1 MGGIGG
7 AKGGILEEGIFIAD
21 IILAGGAV
29 PWLETGSGVQWGE
42 GAKEET
48 GVRFTGSFTGGL
60 DPEGSVSVKGNA
72 FVQGAVFGGKVVI
85 ILIVPEKVIE
95 GSFVYRNR

>member
-7 AKGGILEEGIFIAD
+7 AEGGILEEGILVAD
-21 IILAGGAV
+21 VILAGGAV
-29 PWLETGSGVQWGE
+29 PWLETGDGVQWGE
-42 GAKEET
+42 GAKKET
-48 GVRFTGSFTGGL
+48 GVRFKGSFTGGS
-60 DPEGSVSVKGNA
+60 DPGGAVSVEGNA
-72 FVQGAVFGGKVVI
+72 FMQGAVFGGKVVI

>member
-1 MGGIGG
+1 MGGVGG
-7 AKGGILEEGIFIAD
+7 AKGGILEEGILVAD
-21 IILAGGAV
+21 VILVGGAV
-29 PWLETGSGVQWGE
+29 PWLETGSGVQRGE
-42 GAKEET
+42 GAQEET
-48 GVRFTGSFTGGL
+48 GVRFTGSFAGGL
-60 DPEGSVSVKGNA
+60 DPEGAVSVEGNA